1 MGTLHEH
8 INYGELHY
16 ISLWISKPLAGKKN
30 LNSPKS
36 IL

>member
-16 ISLWISKPLAGKKN
+16 ISLWISKPLAGK
-30 LNSPKS
+30 
-36 IL
+36 II